1 MLKLKLRKR
10 AKVREM
16 RFEENGGILL
26 VQRPLDSGAQS
37 SNASSKIF
45 NEQEIKNATK
55 GYKET
60 RVLGAGGQGTVDEE
74 ILSDGAEVVIPLLVY
89 VFVSGGTLYDVLFVP
104 VEDCGR
110 DRPDSYH
117 TSRGV
122 KLDNILWDEMFSD
135 SGASRRVPTALVR
148 ENHLSEV
155 SYGSEGDECRE
166 SRSDLYQVALLA
178 MSCTR
183 VNGHER
189 SDVRQVAEELRI

>member
-1 MLKLKLRKR
+1 MHGHLYIIASILSNTATGESGYSCKYLKGFEMAAKFLIGVYCVMLKLKLRKR

-74 ILSDGAEVVIPLLVY
+74 ILSDGAEVV
-89 VFVSGGTLYDVLFVP
+89 S
-104 VEDCGR
+104 
-110 DRPDSYH
+110 
-117 TSRGV
+117 
-122 KLDNILWDEMFSD
+122 KW
-135 SGASRRVPTALVR
+135 
-148 ENHLSEV
+148 
-155 SYGSEGDECRE
+155 
-166 SRSDLYQVALLA
+166 SRSTFQ
-178 MSCTR
+178 TW
-183 VNGHER
+183 
-189 SDVRQVAEELRI
+189 